1 MIKVKRIKTSRG
13 DIDILVNNFIKKLM
27 KENENATFTK
37 YEVRDVR
44 YQMCTYGQNNLDITE
59 SALIIY
65 NDYFEV

>member
-27 KENENATFTK
+27 KENENETFPK
-37 YEVRDVR
+37 HEVKDVK
-44 YQMCTYGQNNLDITE
+44 YQMCPYGQNNLDITE

-65 NDYFEV
+65 NEYFEV

>member
-27 KENENATFTK
+27 EENENATFPK
-37 YEVRDVR
+37 YEVKDVK
-44 YQMCTYGQNNLDITE
+44 YQMCPYGQNNLDITE

-65 NDYFEV
+65 SDYFEV